1 MGRTTK
7 RETEN
12 KRAIGLDNPSPGSV
26 SLGEM
31 GGLGR
36 NAMDALVG
44 KAAEYAKPK
53 KRDGSKRK
61 RGGQPGNTNGVKS
74 GIYTR
79 VDKFEKRFQSYS
91 KALGRASAQEEVALT
106 RAMMM
111 NLLSGKTPLGDSSM
125 KDAEYLESMLRDV
138 MMMNLKAQELALK
151 QEARRAENGIRFQ
164 STCPLRGTTIGSP
177 QEYAPYVISIHVPL
191 AGHDVITVGNRR
203 GRRTN
208 FNPRAPCGARR
219 GNYAPVAVCV
229 TFQSTCPL
237 RGTTS
242 G

>member
-61 RGGQPGNTNGVKS
+61 RGGQGA
-74 GIYTR
+74 TR
-79 VDKFEKRFQSYS
+79 QSWKPQKQRS
-91 KALGRASAQEEVALT
+91 SSDIPIPTGRIQM
-106 RAMMM
+106 R
-111 NLLSGKTPLGDSSM
+111 
-125 KDAEYLESMLRDV
+125 
-138 MMMNLKAQELALK
+138 
-151 QEARRAENGIRFQ
+151 
-164 STCPLRGTTIGSP
+164 
-177 QEYAPYVISIHVPL
+177 
-191 AGHDVITVGNRR
+191 
-203 GRRTN
+203 
-208 FNPRAPCGARR
+208 
-219 GNYAPVAVCV
+219 
-229 TFQSTCPL
+229 
-237 RGTTS
+237 
-242 G
+242 

>member
-79 VDKFEKRFQSYS
+79 VDKFEKRFQS
-91 KALGRASAQEEVALT
+91 
-106 RAMMM
+106 
-111 NLLSGKTPLGDSSM
+111 
-125 KDAEYLESMLRDV
+125 
-138 MMMNLKAQELALK
+138 
-151 QEARRAENGIRFQ
+151 
-164 STCPLRGTTIGSP
+164 
-177 QEYAPYVISIHVPL
+177 
-191 AGHDVITVGNRR
+191 
-203 GRRTN
+203 
-208 FNPRAPCGARR
+208 
-219 GNYAPVAVCV
+219 
-229 TFQSTCPL
+229 
-237 RGTTS
+237 
-242 G
+242 